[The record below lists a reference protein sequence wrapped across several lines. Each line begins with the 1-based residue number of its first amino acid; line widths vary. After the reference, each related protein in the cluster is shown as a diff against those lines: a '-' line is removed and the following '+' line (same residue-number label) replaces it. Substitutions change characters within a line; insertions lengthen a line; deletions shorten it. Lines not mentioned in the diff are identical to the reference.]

1 MKLDFKTKTTEL
13 LKGNPDKKF
22 TAREIGEWIFDNYED
37 ECRELQKRSKAKR
50 YPLTDDKAL
59 KQQLVRNICSLR
71 PSLLKQHPK
80 IKTTD
85 GRPIKYYFT
94 ESSDSEEINNA
105 EINETSRISKE
116 NEPAFKEHHLYQP
129 LSNYLW
135 SEFKIYP
142 KRIDENRSK
151 NSHGA
156 GGNKWLHTD
165 LVGMEDL
172 SHDLMGQWCD
182 EIKNCVKQYP
192 SKRTNLWS
200 FEVKVKINRSNVRE
214 SFFQA
219 VSNSSWANFGYLV
232 ANEINSNA
240 SKELRILSSSHGI
253 GVILL
258 DAENPLES
266 QIIIPARER
275 NDIDW
280 NTANRLA
287 EQNPDFRRYIENVRA
302 FCEGSVED
310 MDNTFWDI
318 TDDDN

>member
-59 KQQLVRNICSLR
+59 KKQLVRNICSLR

-129 LSNYLW
+129 LSDY
-135 SEFKIYP
+135 
-142 KRIDENRSK
+142 
-151 NSHGA
+151 
-156 GGNKWLHTD
+156 
-165 LVGMEDL
+165 
-172 SHDLMGQWCD
+172 
-182 EIKNCVKQYP
+182 
-192 SKRTNLWS
+192 LWS

-232 ANEINSNA
+232 ASEINSNA

>member
-13 LKGNPDKKF
+13 LEGNPDKKF

-37 ECRELQKRSKAKR
+37 ECRELQKRSEAKR

-71 PSLLKQHPK
+71 SSLLKQQPE

-85 GRPIKYYFT
+85 GHPRKYYFT
-94 ESSDSEEINNA
+94 KLSDSEEIDRA
-105 EINETSRISKE
+105 SKE
-116 NEPAFKEHHLYQP
+116 DDLYQP
-129 LSNYLW
+129 LSDYLW

-142 KRIDENRSK
+142 KRINEKNSK

-156 GGNKWLHTD
+156 GGNKWLHPD

-214 SFFQA
+214 AFFQT

-232 ANEINSNA
+232 ASEINSDAYN
-240 SKELRILSSSHGI
+240 ELRILSSSHGI

-266 QIIIPARER
+266 QIIIPAKGR

-287 EQNPDFRRYIENVRA
+287 EENKDFKQYIEHIRVFYQSDKINK
-302 FCEGSVED
+302 SD
-310 MDNTFWDI
+310 WDI
-318 TDDDN
+318 NDDDN